1 LENGS
6 GFGTAFFFGIVMTIC
21 TRYVGASAFN
31 HKAAGAAT
39 PVPVSASSVPST
51 SSPIAPHQGHHHN
64 GALDAL
70 LALDAQ
76 AQRRRLMLA
85 LGIMHEVQCGLITTA
100 TGCEVHNSHSCTCV
114 CLCVVGLAGRSC
126 DGDAAAQGG

>member
-1 LENGS
+1 
-6 GFGTAFFFGIVMTIC
+6 MTIC
-21 TRYVGASAFN
+21 TRYVGASASN

-100 TGCEVHNSHSCTCV
+100 TASVRCIILTAAHVCV
-114 CLCVVGLAGRSC
+114 CV
-126 DGDAAAQGG
+126 